1 VEHVGIDLGSRRS
14 HIVVMMPTGE
24 ITERRTIETRELP
37 SWLRTRGAGR
47 IVMEACTQSPAI
59 ARAAQAAKHE
69 AIVVPGSFVRLLGV
83 GARGIKTDDRDALA
97 LARASVRSEQ
107 LPSVHLRSET
117 SRSRREL
124 ISARATLVTSR
135 ASISLNIKSWLR
147 GRLIVVKSR
156 ANTLAFCEA
165 VRRAALETED
175 GLPMSID
182 VLLQTF
188 EHFTTQIH
196 ELAGQI
202 SKRAENDSVC
212 ARLMTVPGVGPI
224 VSMAFATQID
234 DIERFGSADELASYL
249 ALVPGEATTG
259 GKTVR
264 TGTIKAGPQH
274 LKALLVQAAW
284 VMWRARGNDPAV
296 LWARAIAEKRGTRIA
311 IVALA
316 RKIATVLYAVWKH
329 DTPYDPSRTARARA
343 TPSRSERFKAPS
355 SGDASAAP
363 TDGARIGGSTTA
375 AAARSSDGS
384 KTRLMT
390 S

>member
-1 VEHVGIDLGSRRS
+1 MEHVGIDLGSRRS
-14 HIVVMMPTGE
+14 HLVVMSATGE
-24 ITERRTIETRELP
+24 VLQRRTIDTRELP
-37 SWLRTRGAGR
+37 AWLRSRSASK
-47 IVMEACTQSPAI
+47 VAMEACTQSPAI

-69 AIVVPGSFVRLLGV
+69 VTVVPGHLVRMLGV

-97 LARASVRSEQ
+97 LARASTRSEQ
-107 LPSVHLRSET
+107 LPSVHLRSEM

-124 ISARATLVTSR
+124 IAARATFVESR
-135 ASISLNIKSWLR
+135 TAISLSIKSWLR
-147 GRLIVVKSR
+147 GRLIVIKSR

-175 GLPMSID
+175 GLPMSIEA
-182 VLLQTF
+182 LLETF
-188 EHFTTQIH
+188 EHLTTQIG
-196 ELAGQI
+196 ELDEEI
-202 SKRAENDSVC
+202 SRLAESDAVC

-234 DIERFGSADELASYL
+234 DIGRFASADELASYL

-284 VMWRARGNDPAV
+284 VMWRARPNDPAV
-296 LWARAIAEKRGTRIA
+296 LWARAVAEKRGSRIA

-329 DTPYDPSRTARARA
+329 DTPYDPSRAARARA
-343 TPSRSERFKAPS
+343 TASSSGRSKAPI
-355 SGDASAAP
+355 SGDGSAARRDSSTP
-363 TDGARIGGSTTA
+363 TLAS
-375 AAARSSDGS
+375 
-384 KTRLMT
+384 
-390 S
+390 